1 MNMYPLWLIVVLEVS
16 MLEILPWLSLS
27 LESLQPSVDPVA
39 VGGGLEPPVRN
50 VSLTAVVTC
59 SLCIE

>member
-39 VGGGLEPPVRN
+39 VGGGLKPPVRN
-50 VSLTAVVTC
+50 VSLTAV
-59 SLCIE
+59 E